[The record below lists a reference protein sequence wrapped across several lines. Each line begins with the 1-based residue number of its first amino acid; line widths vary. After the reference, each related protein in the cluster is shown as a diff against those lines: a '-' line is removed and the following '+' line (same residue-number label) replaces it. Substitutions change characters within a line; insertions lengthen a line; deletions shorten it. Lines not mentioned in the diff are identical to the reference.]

1 MSLNLNRLL
10 STPNLNPL
18 QMQMA
23 LSSRFTV
30 TVEPRNETFF
40 TFQLRCADDERT
52 RLIVRY
58 GYSVSKDRWFFEPLK
73 GN

>member
-58 GYSVSKDRWFFEPLK
+58 GYSISKDRWFFEPLK

>member
-1 MSLNLNRLL
+1 MSLNLNHLL
-10 STPNLNPL
+10 SIPNLNPL
-18 QMQMA
+18 QVQMA
-23 LSSRFTV
+23 LSSRFVV
-30 TVEPRNETFF
+30 TAEPRNETFF
-40 TFQLRCADDERT
+40 AFQLRCIDNKRT